1 MNETKL
7 MKAAKSWD
15 TIAKV
20 CKGVFSAAWI
30 VGLIFAALL
39 LLFGEKMYSA
49 ADSFTLDLDFVKL
62 HLAEGYHA
70 SGKVITVYFITSL
83 IAAAGICFAVSCGID
98 QLRGILSP
106 MKEGRPFEK
115 DTPRKL
121 RNIAWI
127 ILAGGF
133 VSELSSTFR
142 YFALTRIYPIDQ
154 IFSDAVEKIEYT
166 VVFDFGFVLIACAVL
181 FLSYIFAYG
190 QKLQQ
195 ESDETL

>member
-1 MNETKL
+1 MNETKM
-7 MKAAKSWD
+7 MKAARNWD

-20 CKGVFSAAWI
+20 CKGIFSAGWI

-39 LLFGEKMYSA
+39 LLFGEKMISA
-49 ADSFTLDLDFVKL
+49 ADLFTLDLDYVKL
-62 HLAEGYHA
+62 CLAEGYQPSEKA
-70 SGKVITVYFITSL
+70 MSVFFAVSL
-83 IAAAGICFAVSCGID
+83 IPAAAVCFAVSCGIG
-98 QLRGILSP
+98 QLRDILSP
-106 MKEGRPFEK
+106 MKEGRPFEN

-133 VSELSSTFR
+133 IAELASVVSGAVFSGM
-142 YFALTRIYPIDQ
+142 YPMEQ
-154 IFSDAVEKIEYT
+154 LFSDAVEKIEYT
-166 VVFDFGFVLIACAVL
+166 FTFDFSFVPVACAVL